1 MIGAFGFWQP
11 EYAARGLAT
20 FPVRLVLRNGKL
32 DKVPAVA
39 GYMKLGIRGST
50 ALARKFE
57 HADALGLSCG
67 RRNRLV
73 VVDVDTPDPNVVADA
88 MAVYGASPLVAR
100 TPSGGHH
107 IYYRQDGGEDRRR
120 IRAAIWRQRNAPI
133 DVLGNGFVVVPP
145 SRGPKGQ
152 YRFIEGTLDDVQSL
166 PAIQRP
172 DAAEPATSA
181 SEPVPEGQRND
192 QLFRHC
198 MKCAARAK
206 SLNELLEAA
215 HRFNAQCA
223 PPLGEARVIS
233 TAQSAWNYTSKG
245 LNRFGQHGAWF
256 PAEEIVGMLAADQDA
271 FILLAFLRAHNGPWA
286 NFMCTNSLSD
296 RLEWDRRR
304 LAAAR
309 NRLVALGRVRCV
321 RQAGRGHAALYEWV

>member
-1 MIGAFGFWQP
+1 M
-11 EYAARGLAT
+11 R
-20 FPVRLVLRNGKL
+20 
-32 DKVPAVA
+32 
-39 GYMKLGIRGST
+39 LGIRGST

-57 HADALGLSCG
+57 HANALGLTCG
-67 RRNRLV
+67 RRNRLT

-88 MAVYGASPLVAR
+88 MSVYGPSPLVAQ

-107 IYYRQDGGEDRRR
+107 IYYRHAGGEDRRR

-145 SRGPKGQ
+145 SRGPKGE
-152 YRFIEGTLDDVQSL
+152 YRFVQGALDDIGNL
-166 PAIQRP
+166 PTIQRP
-172 DAAEPATSA
+172 DAAESATSV
-181 SEPVPEGQRND
+181 SEAVPEGQRNN

-198 MKCAARAK
+198 MRSAARAS
-206 SLNELLEAA
+206 SLDEVLDAA
-215 HRFNAQCA
+215 RCFNAGCQ
-223 PPLGEARVIS
+223 PQLEEAEVIN
-233 TAQSAWNYTSKG
+233 TAQSSWNYTSKG

-271 FILLAFLRAHNGPWA
+271 FILLALLRAHNGPYS
-286 NFMCTNSLSD
+286 NFMCTNSLRD

-309 NRLVALGRVRCV
+309 NRLVALGRLRCV